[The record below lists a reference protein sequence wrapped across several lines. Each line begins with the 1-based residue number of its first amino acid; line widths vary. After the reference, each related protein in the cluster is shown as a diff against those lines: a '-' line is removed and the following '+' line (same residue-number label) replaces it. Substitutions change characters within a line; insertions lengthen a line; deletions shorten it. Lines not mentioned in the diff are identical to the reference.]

1 MKLKLR
7 PTDFRVL
14 ELLGDG
20 YVTDRGDYRVYRVTK
35 RKLTS
40 PQAASALAAAAGVEV
55 ADVAMAGLKDRQGV
69 TIQYMSVPS
78 GKPVEVVEPDLRIE
92 SVGYAQRPLEST
104 DSAGNAF
111 EINVRALNKGELLAL
126 RKNLDIVRRS
136 GVPNYFDDQRFGNL
150 RYHQGWV
157 ARDLMLGK
165 HEDALRR
172 LLCARSDHEGE
183 DDDRFKAALDECWGD
198 WERCFSITKRFG
210 KHRSLFQHLVEYP
223 SDFAGAFRYVATR
236 IRLIHMYAWQ
246 SHLFNRALAARMRAV
261 VPVAQRAVLPCIE
274 GALVCPAGDWPKEL
288 ESTLALPGAGLTEVS
303 GAAEF
308 DLFRDLLAEEGISP
322 GQHRIEGIEGFGLK
336 AERRELRVIPR
347 HLRVR
352 PPEPDRESRGLS
364 MVGLRFELP
373 RGAYASLVVKRLV
386 ATATDEASVRTGP
399 PRYVRGESFEARDE
413 RGGERGGERRD
424 ERSNDRRDDRGGDRG
439 TDRRAYG
446 RTDDRGDRG
455 GRAPERR
462 EFVRQGDERGERP
475 ARDDR
480 PNFGRDDRAGR
491 PYGGGGGRPFG
502 GGGGRS
508 FGGGGGGGGRGRGN
522 DRPSRERDS
531 GFHVAANEPRPAQA
545 QENSGP
551 APQRSHHRE
560 NWRPADPRR
569 FGERRDTGARHWN
582 SAPHGGASRRRDQRD
597 PFHGRGDHGRDDQR
611 GPDSRGDGQRGP
623 DVRSAGQRGGDQ
635 RGGDRPRNEPW
646 RNDRPRAHDQRGP
659 GGSGNDGRRDD
670 RGQFGRGQA
679 DRPPRTDGPRHGGQ
693 RSGGQRN
700 DERRDG
706 PSRSRGND

>member
-20 YVTDRGDYRVYRVTK
+20 YVTERGEFRVYRVTK

-69 TIQYMSVPS
+69 TIQYMSVPA
-78 GKPVEVVEPDLRIE
+78 GKPVEIVEPDLRIE
-92 SVGYAQRPLEST
+92 SVGFAERPLEST

-111 EINVRALNKGELLAL
+111 EINVRALTKGELLAL

-223 SDFAGAFRYVATR
+223 TDFAGAFRYVATR

-261 VPVAQRAVLPCIE
+261 VPVERRAVLPCIE
-274 GALVCPAGDWPKEL
+274 GPLVCPAEDWPKDL
-288 ESTLALPGAGLTEVS
+288 EPTLALPGAGLTEVS

-399 PRYVRGESFEARDE
+399 PRYVRGESFEPRGERRDFE
-413 RGGERGGERRD
+413 RGGDRRD
-424 ERSNDRRDDRGGDRG
+424 ERSG
-439 TDRRAYG
+439 DRRAFG
-446 RTDDRGDRG
+446 RGDERG

-462 EFVRQGDERGERP
+462 EFVRRDDDREARP
-475 ARDDR
+475 QRDDR
-480 PNFGRDDRAGR
+480 PHFVRDDRGGRGGR
-491 PYGGGGGRPFG
+491 PYGGAGGGN
-502 GGGGRS
+502 
-508 FGGGGGGGGRGRGN
+508 RGRGG
-522 DRPSRERDS
+522 DRPSRERDR
-531 GFHVAANEPRPAQA
+531 GFHDAASEPRPA
-545 QENSGP
+545 N
-551 APQRSHHRE
+551 APQGDGRPGQRSHHRE
-560 NWRPADPRR
+560 NWRPVDPRR
-569 FGERRDTGARHWN
+569 LRERHDGGARHWN

-597 PFHGRGDHGRDDQR
+597 PFHGRGDNGPGEQR
-611 GPDSRGDGQRGP
+611 GPDQRGNAYRP
-623 DVRSAGQRGGDQ
+623 GAPHQ
-635 RGGDRPRNEPW
+635 GDRPRHEPW
-646 RNDRPRAHDQRGP
+646 RGDRPQGGQGGGWRGP
-659 GGSGNDGRRDD
+659 DPRGPHTRGNDGRGNDGRRDD
-670 RGQFGRGQA
+670 RGQQRGQGG
-679 DRPPRTDGPRHGGQ
+679 RPERFDGPRHGGP
-693 RSGGQRN
+693 RRDDRNERN
-700 DERRDG
+700 DG
-706 PSRSRGND
+706 PPRPREND